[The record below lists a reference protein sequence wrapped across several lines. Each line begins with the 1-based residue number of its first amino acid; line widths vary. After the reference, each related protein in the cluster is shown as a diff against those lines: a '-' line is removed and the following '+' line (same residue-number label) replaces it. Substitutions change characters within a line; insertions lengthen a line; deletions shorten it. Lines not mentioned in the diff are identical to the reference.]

1 MPPPG
6 EEFDTEIASVPAVA
20 ISDAVMEAVSCV
32 ELTKVVARG
41 CPLKFTVD
49 IPEAKPVPV
58 IVNEKAAPPTLAL
71 AGLNEVIVGV
81 GLFAGSM

>member
-1 MPPPG
+1 M
-6 EEFDTEIASVPAVA
+6 
-20 ISDAVMEAVSCV
+20 
-32 ELTKVVARG
+32 ARG

-71 AGLNEVIVGV
+71 AGLNEVIVGA

>member
-1 MPPPG
+1 V
-6 EEFDTEIASVPAVA
+6 D
-20 ISDAVMEAVSCV
+20 
-32 ELTKVVARG
+32 RG

-49 IPEAKPVPV
+49 TPEAKPVPV

-71 AGLNEVIVGV
+71 AGLNEVIVGA

>member
-1 MPPPG
+1 L
-6 EEFDTEIASVPAVA
+6 DTEIASVPAVA
-20 ISDAVMEAVSCV
+20 ISEAVIEAVSCV
-32 ELTKVVARG
+32 ELKKVMARG

-71 AGLNEVIVGV
+71 AGLNEVIVGA